1 MYYLFGTPLGIL
13 DLKKHQ
19 KEFNAVSR
27 SIIPIAVIDD
37 EELAYIDILR
47 NHGFNLR
54 QFKDI
59 EDVKAVQSYDIV
71 MCDIKGVGK
80 HFKSRYE
87 GAHLIAEIRK
97 HYPAKILLAYTSH
110 QFDPTYKKFFSM
122 ADQVLKKDIDSDEWI
137 ESLDAAIK
145 DAVDPVFQWKRLR
158 DYLLT
163 KDTPLS
169 TLIAIEHEFVN
180 SVIRK
185 IEDPFTKSRAVN
197 SIPAEVKTALI
208 QLTKQIVLSALTVKP

>member
-80 HFKSRYE
+80 EWHC
-87 GAHLIAEIRK
+87 LISSLGLRQIR
-97 HYPAKILLAYTSH
+97 
-110 QFDPTYKKFFSM
+110 
-122 ADQVLKKDIDSDEWI
+122 
-137 ESLDAAIK
+137 
-145 DAVDPVFQWKRLR
+145 
-158 DYLLT
+158 
-163 KDTPLS
+163 
-169 TLIAIEHEFVN
+169 
-180 SVIRK
+180 
-185 IEDPFTKSRAVN
+185 
-197 SIPAEVKTALI
+197 
-208 QLTKQIVLSALTVKP
+208 

>member
-1 MYYLFGTPLGIL
+1 
-13 DLKKHQ
+13 
-19 KEFNAVSR
+19 
-27 SIIPIAVIDD
+27 
-37 EELAYIDILR
+37 
-47 NHGFNLR
+47 
-54 QFKDI
+54 
-59 EDVKAVQSYDIV
+59 
-71 MCDIKGVGK
+71 
-80 HFKSRYE
+80 
-87 GAHLIAEIRK
+87 
-97 HYPAKILLAYTSH
+97 
-110 QFDPTYKKFFSM
+110 M

-137 ESLDAAIK
+137 ESLDTAIK